1 MQIEWN
7 GRFSTQLGLAKLSM
21 EVKLKWSFFHEKI
34 KPFQGKKRSLF
45 VFLLG
50 ATYVQK
56 GSEMKFS
63 SLPEEIWFCLIFLDV
78 SSYNLFRIVVFV
90 VTARRAPVNSISWL
104 FRWSSSCKKAII
116 TFANS
121 DTLFFLRVW
130 RLHAKLTK
138 NTSSHSQLS
147 YKLEKK
153 NIVKWLTLT
162 GKETKRNTRKKL
174 SRSNHLMMSIFSLF
188 RFIASMK
195 ILTSI
200 SW

>member
-90 VTARRAPVNSISWL
+90 VTTRRAPINSIGSL
-104 FRWSSSCKKAII
+104 VRGSSSRKKTI
-116 TFANS
+116 TTYHWWEGHTAS
-121 DTLFFLRVW
+121 LRMWILYVD
-130 RLHAKLTK
+130 LTK
-138 NTSSHSQLS
+138 NTSSHVVNFL
-147 YKLEKK
+147 
-153 NIVKWLTLT
+153 
-162 GKETKRNTRKKL
+162 
-174 SRSNHLMMSIFSLF
+174 
-188 RFIASMK
+188 
-195 ILTSI
+195 I
-200 SW
+200 S